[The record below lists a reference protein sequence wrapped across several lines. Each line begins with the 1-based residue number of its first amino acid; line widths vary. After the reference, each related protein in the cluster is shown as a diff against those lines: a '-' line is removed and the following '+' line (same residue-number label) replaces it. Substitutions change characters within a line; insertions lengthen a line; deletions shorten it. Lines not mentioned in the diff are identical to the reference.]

1 MKIKI
6 LSVLSLLINNCS
18 GCHNNNEGKTKHEN
32 PNPINPIRK
41 QSPINVDDIIP
52 DLNQYIKGEKSLQD
66 IKSTIDQLKRL
77 NKQDDKLDIANIE
90 ENLNNKEKLKN
101 IIDKYHNGR
110 IITGVISKSNIKNDN
125 YTPK

>member
-1 MKIKI
+1 M
-6 LSVLSLLINNCS
+6 
-18 GCHNNNEGKTKHEN
+18 
-32 PNPINPIRK
+32 
-41 QSPINVDDIIP
+41 NVDDIIP

-66 IKSTIDQLKRL
+66 IKSTIYQLKRL

-90 ENLNNKEKLKN
+90 EILNNKEKLKN